1 MFEKHLQ
8 SSTHNINHSK
18 KFKVWSVIKNHENE
32 SGNEL
37 GAYIIKKLS

>member
-8 SSTHNINHSK
+8 SSTHNICHSK
-18 KFKVWSVIKNHENE
+18 KLKVGSVIENHENE

-37 GAYIIKKLS
+37 GAYIIKNLS

>member
-8 SSTHNINHSK
+8 SSTHNISRLE
-18 KFKVWSVIKNHENE
+18 KFKVGSVIENHENE

-37 GAYIIKKLS
+37 RAYIIKKLP